1 MRWGRFEAE
10 GRARYGIVH
19 GDEVDLVV
27 GSPFAGYEPAG
38 DRRTL
43 DSGSLRLLT
52 PVEPRTFYAA
62 GLNYLGHVKEQAER
76 RGVEPD
82 VPRQADI
89 GYRANNA
96 LIAHGEPIVIPRDS
110 EGPVE
115 YEAELVAVVGQ
126 RAKNL
131 EPETAL
137 SCLLGFTIGNDVS
150 ERAWQRS
157 DRTLWRA
164 KNTDTFKPMGP
175 WIETAANL
183 DEMETIV
190 RVNERETIR
199 FRTGDMLFSV
209 AAFLSRMSR
218 YLTLHPG
225 DVVWMGTEG
234 KSPPIRPGD
243 RVEIEI
249 TGIGTLANPVVA
261 EA

>member
-1 MRWGRFEAE
+1 MRWGRFEAD
-10 GRARYGIVH
+10 GQVKYGIVH
-19 GDEVDLVV
+19 EGEVDLVV

-38 DRRTL
+38 DRRPL
-43 DSGSLRLLT
+43 DSLRLLV

-62 GLNYLGHVKEQAER
+62 GLNYAGHVKEQAER

-82 VPRQADI
+82 VPQRADI

-96 LIAHGEPIVIPRDS
+96 LIAHGETIVIPRDS

-115 YEAELVAVVGQ
+115 YEAELVAVIGR

-131 EPETAL
+131 TPGDAL
-137 SCLLGFTIGNDVS
+137 SCVLGFTIGNDVS
-150 ERAWQRS
+150 ERAWQRA

-175 WIETAANL
+175 WIETGADL
-183 DEMETIV
+183 DEMVTIV
-190 RVNERETIR
+190 QVNGRETIR

-234 KSPPIRPGD
+234 KSPPLRPGD

-249 TGIGTLANPVVA
+249 TGIGTLANPVAA
-261 EA
+261 ET